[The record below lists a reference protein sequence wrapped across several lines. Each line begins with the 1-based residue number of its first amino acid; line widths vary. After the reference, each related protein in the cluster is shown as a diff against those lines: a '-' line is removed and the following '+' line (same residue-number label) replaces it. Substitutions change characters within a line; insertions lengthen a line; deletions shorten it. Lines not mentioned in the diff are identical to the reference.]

1 MSYKGIK
8 GAQIKASGGKP
19 STNVGGVV
27 GKVSHTS
34 NVKGGPN
41 LGGLGKEGFFMGKSA
56 SGPKT
61 VIEARGKH
69 LA

>member
-19 STNVGGVV
+19 STNRTGVV
-27 GKVSHTS
+27 GHVSKDVHIKSTT
-34 NVKGGPN
+34 P
-41 LGGLGKEGFFMGKSA
+41 EGCSGRSHWMGSGA

-61 VIEARGKH
+61 VHEARGKH